1 MKFKQI
7 FVAIKFKKQNQSS
20 CLKLESG
27 LIRSV
32 IYTCIRIISCVQMNH
47 LSGLVISRPVET
59 LKMSDK
65 TEKGRTFKCAV
76 PAMAD
81 NKSYKA

>member
-1 MKFKQI
+1 M
-7 FVAIKFKKQNQSS
+7 
-20 CLKLESG
+20 KLESG
-27 LIRSV
+27 LIESV

-47 LSGLVISRPVET
+47 LSGLVISRPLET
-59 LKMSDK
+59 LKMDHLSDK

>member
-1 MKFKQI
+1 
-7 FVAIKFKKQNQSS
+7 
-20 CLKLESG
+20 
-27 LIRSV
+27 
-32 IYTCIRIISCVQMNH
+32 MNH